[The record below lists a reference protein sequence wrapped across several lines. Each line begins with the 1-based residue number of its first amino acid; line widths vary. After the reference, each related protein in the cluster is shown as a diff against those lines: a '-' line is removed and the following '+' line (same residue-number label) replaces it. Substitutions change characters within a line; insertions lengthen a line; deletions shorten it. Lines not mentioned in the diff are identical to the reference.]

1 MKTKKWIAYTIYG
14 ILVTVVFLYWCFP
27 SDNVADYIESTV
39 TANNPNITLS
49 IDSVKLSFPP
59 GIRLNNLLVGFKDKP
74 GSTLKA
80 NILRI
85 RPGLAKLLRGRL
97 SLLLGVDTCKGNIK
111 GRLNFTNLFSVE
123 GHVNAKAKVDNIDIG
138 SCSYLKTLLGRQVTG
153 KLKGSLIYNG
163 NKELTNGAGSAEF
176 VLLDGSIQLLK
187 EVFGFDKLVF
197 DAIETDMVLKNRIL
211 KMNRLNLSG
220 KQLRGSLNG
229 NIFLDNDITRSRLDI
244 KGNVVIPALNRKLS
258 VVIKGTITNPE
269 AKFM

>member
-49 IDSVKLSFPP
+49 IDSVNLCFPP

-85 RPGLAKLLRGRL
+85 RPGLANLLRGRL
-97 SLLLGVDTCKGNIK
+97 SLFLDANTREGNIK
-111 GRLNFTNLFSVE
+111 GRLNFANLFS
-123 GHVNAKAKVDNIDIG
+123 GKGPVNAKAKFNNIDIG

-163 NKELTNGAGSAEF
+163 NRELINSAGSAEF
-176 VLLDGSIQLLK
+176 VLLDGSIQLLQNM
-187 EVFGFDKLVF
+187 FGFDKLVF

-211 KMNRLNLSG
+211 KMNKLNLSG
-220 KQLRGSLNG
+220 KQLRGSLSG
-229 NIFLDNDITRSRLDI
+229 NIFLNNDITRSRLNI
-244 KGNVVIPALNRKLS
+244 KGNVAIPALNRKLS
-258 VVIKGTITNPE
+258 VVIKGTITNPK
-269 AKFM
+269 AKFI